1 MRFYQE
7 SGADLT
13 RYLAEA
19 RRVPELTREAERE
32 LAERFRLTG
41 DRAAAEQ
48 LARAHFR
55 HVLSCALKYR
65 RYGLPLSEL
74 VAEGNFG
81 VARALVK
88 FEPER
93 GIRFATYAAFWVRA
107 YILDYVIQSWS
118 IVGGG
123 SGPLRSR
130 VFFKLRRERV
140 KVHNLL
146 GEGEESERAL
156 AERIQVSRPKL
167 RAMIARLDA
176 RDLSLD
182 AAAFDD
188 SASTLLDRLVS
199 GDDQEQRYLEQQ
211 SERARRVVVSDAL
224 SALDP
229 RERYIVEQRLMA
241 DAAEELSLAEIG
253 RKLGVSR
260 ERARQLEERTKK
272 KLRARIPAEHAPS

>member
-1 MRFYQE
+1 MTYALHTTDLARF
-7 SGADLT
+7 
-13 RYLAEA
+13 LAEA
-19 RRVPELTREAERE
+19 RRAPDLGREAELE
-32 LAERFRLTG
+32 LALRWKRDG

-48 LARAHFR
+48 LTRAHFR

-81 VARALVK
+81 VVRALGK

-93 GIRFATYAAFWVRA
+93 GIRFATYAAYWVKA
-107 YILDYVIQSWS
+107 YVLDYVIQSWS

-130 VFFKLRRERV
+130 LFFKLRRERV
-140 KVHNLL
+140 KVQNLL
-146 GEGEESERAL
+146 GDGESSERAL
-156 AERIQVSRPKL
+156 AERVNVSRPTL
-167 RAMIARLDA
+167 QAMIARLDA

-182 AAAFDD
+182 SAAYDD
-188 SASTLLDRLVS
+188 ASTTYMELLRS
-199 GDDQEQRYLEQQ
+199 GDDQEERYREHQEQSLRQ
-211 SERARRVVVSDAL
+211 GLVSHAL
-224 SALDP
+224 ADLDP
-229 RERYIVEQRLMA
+229 RERYIAEQRLMA
-241 DAAEELSLAEIG
+241 DRSEELSLAEIG

-272 KLRARIPAEHAPS
+272 KLRARIPAELALTA